1 MTEVTPSVISA
12 IAQVMAEV
20 TSVSKDDQFNGGQ
33 TRYAYRGVDRVV
45 RALSASMRKHGLV
58 MVPVASAIPE
68 YISVTTSQGKPASMV
83 RILVTYRIYLSATP
97 AQDPL
102 EVTVPGEA
110 MDSGDKAVS
119 KAMSVAWRTAL
130 LQTFF
135 LPTEDPDPDSE
146 NYELGARPQQVR
158 GGGNPANL
166 AKLAERDA
174 KEEGLVADWLAAV
187 ESAAGDR
194 DRLNTLWTDAVA
206 KRVPKQVLEA
216 IRAEGNKLGPV
227 QGG

>member
-1 MTEVTPSVISA
+1 MTATPSVISA

-45 RALSASMRKHGLV
+45 KALSASMRKHKLV
-58 MVPVASAIPE
+58 MVPVASGIPE
-68 YISVTTSQGKPASMV
+68 YISVSTANGKPASMV
-83 RILVTYRIYLSATP
+83 RVLVTYRIYLAEQPTH
-97 AQDPL
+97 DPL

-110 MDSGDKAVS
+110 MDSGDKGVS

-135 LPTEDPDPDSE
+135 LPTEEPDPDSE
-146 NYELGARPQQVR
+146 GYELGQQQIR
-158 GGGNPANL
+158 GGGNPGNL

-174 KEEGLVADWLAAV
+174 KQEQLEADWLAAV
-187 ESAAGDR
+187 ESAEGDR
-194 DRLNTLWTDAVA
+194 DRLNTLWTDAVQ
-206 KRVPKQVLEA
+206 KRVPGA
-216 IRAEGNKLGPV
+216 ILDAIKAA
-227 QGG
+227 GGRLQ